1 MDTDEGLLIAIVAA
15 LLALSVALV
24 LPYLQF
30 LLAAVVIAFVLRPL
44 QRKLEPRFG
53 RSVSAGLLLV
63 LSVVVVILPFLLVAV
78 FVASDVQSFVSGLED
93 RNLDFGV
100 VEEPIAQYTGV
111 DVDLAGAV
119 RSSLSEVGGFESAL
133 SVFGTLTHMLIG
145 LGLLLFLLYFFVR
158 DADRFVAW
166 LRAMSPLPA
175 TVTDDLIDEIG
186 AITYA
191 VLAGHVL
198 VAIIQGVLAG
208 VGLAVFGVPNFVF
221 WTLVMIVLGLVPIIG
236 TFVVWA
242 PAAVYLFTTGETFAA
257 VALFVYGSL
266 VVGLSDDYLRPVV
279 VDRYAQ
285 VSPTVIIVGVLGGAT
300 VFGFMGL
307 FVGPVIVAALKE
319 AVEVYDAHYGY
330 PTRKPER

>member
-1 MDTDEGLLIAIVAA
+1 MDTDEGLLIAIVLA
-15 LLALSVALV
+15 LFALSVALV

-30 LLAAVVIAFVLRPL
+30 LLAAVVIAFVLRPI
-44 QRKLEPRFG
+44 QRRLEPRLG

-63 LSVVVVILPFLLVAV
+63 LSVVAVILPFLLVAL
-78 FVASDVQSFVSGLED
+78 FVASDVRSFVSDLEGRD
-93 RNLDFGV
+93 LDFGV
-100 VEEPIAQYTGV
+100 VEEPIAEYTGV
-111 DVDLAGAV
+111 EVDLAGAV
-119 RSSLSEVGGFESAL
+119 QSSLSEVGSFESAL

-145 LGLLLFLLYFFVR
+145 LGLLLFLLFFFVR
-158 DADRFVAW
+158 DADRFVGW

-175 TVTDDLIDEIG
+175 TVTDDLIGEIG

-198 VAIIQGVLAG
+198 VAIVQGVLAG

-221 WTLVMIVLGLVPIIG
+221 WTLVMIVLGLIPIIG
-236 TFVVWA
+236 SFIVWA
-242 PAAVYLFTTGETFAA
+242 PASLYLFTTGETFSA
-257 VALFVYGSL
+257 VALFVYGAI

-279 VDRYAQ
+279 VDRYAR

-330 PTRKPER
+330 PTREPER

>member
-1 MDTDEGLLIAIVAA
+1 VDLEEGLLVALVA
-15 LLALSVALV
+15 VLFALSVALV

-44 QRKLEPRFG
+44 QVRLAPRLG

-63 LSVVVVILPFLLVAV
+63 LGVVSVILPFLLVTV
-78 FVASDVQSFVSGLED
+78 FVAGDVRSFVSDLED
-93 RNLDFGV
+93 RELDLGII
-100 VEEPIAQYTGV
+100 EEPIARYTGV
-111 DVDLAGAV
+111 EVDLGGAV
-119 RSSLSEVGGFESAL
+119 RSSLSEVGSFESVL

-145 LGLLLFLLYFFVR
+145 LGLLLFLLFFFVR

-175 TVTDDLIDEIG
+175 TVTDELIEG
-186 AITYA
+186 VTSVTNA

-198 VAIIQGVLAG
+198 VAVLQGILAG
-208 VGLAVFGVPNFVF
+208 VGLAVLGVPNFLF
-221 WTLVMIVLGLVPIIG
+221 WTLVMIVLGLIPIIG

-242 PAAVYLFTTGETFAA
+242 PASVYLFLSGDAFAA
-257 VALFVYGSL
+257 VALFVYGSI
-266 VVGLSDDYLRPVV
+266 VVGLSDDYVRPVV

-285 VSPTVIIVGVLGGAT
+285 VSPPVIIVGVLGGAT

-307 FVGPVIVAALKE
+307 FVGPIIVAALKE
-319 AVEVYDAHYGY
+319 SIEVYDAHYGY
-330 PTRKPER
+330 PTREPGR